1 MDFLSKGRDHRPSN
15 HHHCFRGELLVVLGR
30 VVVELLFI
38 SDGSK
43 ESSPNIPRKDPGHIP
58 PRKTKLRKS
67 CERAKVKKTARGD
80 GTVSRRVFHE
90 HVVFSLNGDDLQ

>member
-1 MDFLSKGRDHRPSN
+1 MDFLRKEEIIPFSN

-43 ESSPNIPRKDPGHIP
+43 GFSPNIPRKDPVHIP
-58 PRKTKLRKS
+58 ARKKQLRKS

-80 GTVSRRVFHE
+80 GTVSRKVFHE
-90 HVVFSLNGDDLQ
+90 HVRVPLNGDDWQ